1 MTRLYVAGP
10 MRGYDQYNFPA
21 FHEAARQLREA
32 GYEVVSPA
40 EMDIELGFDPNDGGE
55 FTEEMYHAAM
65 RRDIETVLSVD
76 GVALLHG
83 WRTSK
88 GANVEHDVARAV
100 GLTAML
106 VEGWLFQAAKNRSR
120 VASR

>member
-1 MTRLYVAGP
+1 
-10 MRGYDQYNFPA
+10 MRGIDQYNFPA
-21 FHEAARQLREA
+21 FHEAAKQLRAA

-40 EMDIELGFDPNDGGE
+40 EMDIALGFDPNDGGE

-83 WRTSK
+83 WRASK

-106 VEGWLFQAAKNRSR
+106 VESWLVLAAKQRGR
-120 VASR
+120 VATR

>member
-1 MTRLYVAGP
+1 
-10 MRGYDQYNFPA
+10 MRGYPQYNFPA
-21 FHEAARQLREA
+21 FHEAALQLREA

-40 EMDIELGFDPNDGGE
+40 EMDLDLGFDPNDEGD

-65 RRDIETVLSVD
+65 RRDIETLLTVD

-83 WRTSK
+83 WRKSR
-88 GANVEHDVARAV
+88 GANVEHDVARAL

-106 VEGWLFQAAKNRSR
+106 VEGWLALAAKQRGR
-120 VASR
+120 VATR

>member
-40 EMDIELGFDPNDGGE
+40 EMDIDLGFDPNDGAE

-65 RRDIETVLSVD
+65 RRDIETVLAVD

-83 WRTSK
+83 WQKSK

-100 GLTAML
+100 GQTAML
-106 VEGWLFQAAKNRSR
+106 VEGWLHLAARNRSR
-120 VASR
+120 VATR

>member
-1 MTRLYVAGP
+1 
-10 MRGYDQYNFPA
+10 MRGYEQYNFPA

-40 EMDIELGFDPNDGGE
+40 EMDIALGFDPNDE
-55 FTEEMYHAAM
+55 ADFTETMYHEAM
-65 RRDIETVLSVD
+65 RRDIETILPVD

-83 WRTSK
+83 WRKSK

-106 VEGWLFQAAKNRSR
+106 VEGWLHLAAKQRGR
-120 VASR
+120 VAVR